1 MGPGYPEVLEGAS
14 QTESSSKNPVNIS
27 THNKDVKT
35 DLVASQ
41 PGRLD

>member
-1 MGPGYPEVLEGAS
+1 MGPGYPEVLEGPS
-14 QTESSSKNPVNIS
+14 QTETSSKNPVNIS

-41 PGRLD
+41 PRRLD

>member
-1 MGPGYPEVLEGAS
+1 MGPGYLEVLEGAS

-41 PGRLD
+41 PGRSG